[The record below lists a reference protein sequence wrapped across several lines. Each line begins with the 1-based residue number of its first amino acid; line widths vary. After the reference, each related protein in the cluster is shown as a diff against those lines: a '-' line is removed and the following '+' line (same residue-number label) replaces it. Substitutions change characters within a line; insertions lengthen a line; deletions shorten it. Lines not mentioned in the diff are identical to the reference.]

1 MRISRT
7 IVGWSLLLSLTV
19 SCCLE
24 ATQNHP
30 QTSEESCQK
39 FVQDFYNWYMSKA
52 LKRIPSDALGLALK
66 YKRDAFSHELV
77 RGLEAVRAEQKADK
91 DVGLDFDPIL
101 NSQDPGDPGDS
112 YVAGRVA
119 RKDDTYTVELHGVFS
134 RLQMQKE
141 PLVLAELKIEN
152 GKWVFVNFQYPNSTS
167 EQNENLLVLIKN
179 YLALS
184 SK

>member
-1 MRISRT
+1 
-7 IVGWSLLLSLTV
+7 LLLSLTV
-19 SCCLE
+19 SCCVE
-24 ATQNHP
+24 AKQNHR
-30 QTSEESCQK
+30 QNSEESCQK

-52 LKRIPSDALGLALK
+52 LKRISSDPLGLALK
-66 YKRDAFSHELV
+66 YKRAAFSPELV
-77 RGLEAVRAEQKADK
+77 RGLEAVRAEQKSDK
-91 DVGLDFDPIL
+91 DVGLGFDPIL

-119 RKDDTYTVELHGVFS
+119 RRDDTYTVELHGVFS
-134 RLQMQKE
+134 RLKMQRE

-152 GKWVFVNFQYPNSTS
+152 GKWVFVNFHYPNSTS